1 MDVALYKILR
11 GVNACVSGGEQVE
24 ALVYICFRPP
34 PPSALTG
41 GHANLSAA
49 VLHGSPRARSRPR
62 VGGLVAGRSP
72 TRYITSGPRGSSVSR
87 VRHYIQ

>member
-34 PPSALTG
+34 PSRG
-41 GHANLSAA
+41 DHANLSAA